1 MRLMQIS
8 FLATDQTF
16 LAFRRFLS
24 LRQRTDVS
32 DLQIKHGEFEDVTG
46 PILFTDPLSV
56 LKAPSDA
63 VTGQERPGRRREHSD
78 TEHFL
83 HYIL

>member
-1 MRLMQIS
+1 
-8 FLATDQTF
+8 
-16 LAFRRFLS
+16 
-24 LRQRTDVS
+24 
-32 DLQIKHGEFEDVTG
+32 LQIKHGEFEDVTG

>member
-1 MRLMQIS
+1 MRLVQIS

-16 LAFRRFLS
+16 LAIRSFLS

-32 DLQIKHGEFEDVTG
+32 NLQIKHGEFEDVASA
-46 PILFTDPLSV
+46 ILLIDPVSFV
-56 LKAPSDA
+56 KAPADA
-63 VTGQERPGRRREHSD
+63 VTGQERLGRRRKHSD